1 MATLRLLEL
10 AEDLELVGLVWHPEI
25 GDEVSNKKERDTVS
39 VLVDTCGLTPREL
52 RGIYLWLPTV
62 EQMVS
67 QLEARQA
74 VLCHTG
80 LELSDSDL
88 FYKTIIKSP
97 FGEFE
102 SRAISLRLSVGFV
115 LRDLLAS
122 NGTDPRVH

>member
-1 MATLRLLEL
+1 MSTVRLLEL

-25 GDEVSNKKERDTVS
+25 GDEVSSKKEREKVS

-52 RGIYLWLPTV
+52 RGLYLWLPTV

-74 VLCHTG
+74 VLYHTG
-80 LELSDSDL
+80 LELTNSDL
-88 FYKTIIKSP
+88 FYKTVVKSP
-97 FGEFE
+97 IGEFE
-102 SRAISLRLSVGFV
+102 SKAYSLRLSVGFV

-122 NGTDPRVH
+122 NGSEPNVH

>member
-1 MATLRLLEL
+1 MATIRLLEL
-10 AEDLELVGLVWHPEI
+10 AEDLELAGLVWHPEI
-25 GDEVSNKKERDTVS
+25 GDEVSNKKIRDTIS

-74 VLCHTG
+74 VLFHTG

-97 FGEFE
+97 LGEFE
-102 SRAISLRLSVGFV
+102 SKANSLRLSVGFV
-115 LRDLLAS
+115 LRDFLAS
-122 NGTDPRVH
+122 HGSDTRMH

>member
-1 MATLRLLEL
+1 MASFSLLDL

-25 GDEVSNKKERDTVS
+25 GDEVSRNKERDTVS

-80 LELSDSDL
+80 LELTTSDL
-88 FYKTIIKSP
+88 FYKTIVKSP
-97 FGEFE
+97 SGEFE
-102 SRAISLRLSVGFV
+102 SKARSLRLSVGFV

-122 NGTDPRVH
+122 NGPDSRVH